1 MNNKKFKLIISLIML
16 FIPLFFLLNT
26 QYGCTKKNDEN
37 KTENKVESE
46 VNDTETSNDEDKNDI
61 KEDENTEAKNTDEK
75 SDESSDNQ
83 KAGESL
89 EIGGLKVYTMKGPT
103 AMSMAPMAPYL
114 GTNLVITGSIEEQIA
129 ALKKDEGDVYLIPSN
144 LFAKLKN
151 SGMELELL
159 YGNAGN
165 VLSLVGKN
173 EISDIS
179 ELKGKTVALTGR
191 GAVPEMILNK
201 LLETANL
208 TQDDI
213 NPIFLNEP
221 TEAAPIIKKNEDTF
235 LLLPEPFA
243 SAIAEKVDGLK
254 PAIDIN
260 EVWNKSELPQVITS
274 VIVVKA
280 DVYENKKQEIIKF
293 LNLYTKG
300 VDSLKQAPSAY
311 SKLIESMGVVP
322 QKVAEN
328 SVPKIEFVNLT
339 GKALRDEL
347 DNFFTALMDTNPEL
361 IGGKLPQYEN

>member
-1 MNNKKFKLIISLIML
+1 MNNNKFKLIISLIML

-46 VNDTETSNDEDKNDI
+46 VNDIETSNDEDKNDI

-75 SDESSDNQ
+75 TDESSNNQ

-89 EIGGLKVYTMKGPT
+89 EIAGLKVYTMKGPT

-129 ALKKDEGDVYLIPSN
+129 ALKKDEGDIYLIPSN

-165 VLSLVGKN
+165 VLSLVGKS

-221 TEAAPIIKKNEDTF
+221 TEAAPIIKKNEDAF

-243 SAIAEKVDGLK
+243 SAIAEKVDDIK

-293 LNLYTKG
+293 LNLYTRG

-311 SKLIESMGVVP
+311 SKLIESMGIVP

>member
-1 MNNKKFKLIISLIML
+1 MNNNKFKLIISLIML

-151 SGMELELL
+151 SGMNLEVL

-173 EISDIS
+173 EIKDIS
-179 ELKGKTVALTGR
+179 ELKGKTIALTGR

-208 TQDDI
+208 TQADI
-213 NPIFLNEP
+213 NPVFLNEP
-221 TEAAPIIKKNEDTF
+221 TEAAPIIKKNANAL

-243 SAIAEKVDGLK
+243 TAIAGKVEGLN
-254 PAIDIN
+254 PVIDIDK
-260 EVWNKSELPQVITS
+260 VWKDADLPQVITS

-311 SKLIESMGVVP
+311 SKLIESMGIVP

-328 SVPKIEFVNLT
+328 SVSKIEFVNLT